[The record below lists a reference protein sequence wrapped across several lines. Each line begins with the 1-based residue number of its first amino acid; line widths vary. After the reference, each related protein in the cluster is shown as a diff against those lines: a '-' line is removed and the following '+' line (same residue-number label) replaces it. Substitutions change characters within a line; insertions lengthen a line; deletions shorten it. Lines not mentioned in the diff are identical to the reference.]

1 MREDSFY
8 LPMFIR
14 LDPQP
19 RELGVERDFF
29 DPPVM
34 VKERRDDLKLAY
46 NHYVGLSKK
55 VDVAIESG
63 AYMALNLPSIANDP
77 KFLEQKLI
85 NGYDG
90 FGGVHDNI
98 IWHPT
103 GGLTFF
109 TLNNKLIIEETQTR
123 KQQIFVES
131 NVQFSCLACS
141 QDFKFVAVGE
151 GHTGANGK
159 SQIYL
164 YNIEKRILVR
174 SLPFHEK
181 GVQSLAFSP
190 DVRYLVSVGVRDDK
204 LLVVWDVHQQIAVF
218 Y

>member
-14 LDPQP
+14 LEPQP

-34 VKERRDDLKLAY
+34 VKERRDDLKLTY
-46 NHYVGLSKK
+46 NHYVGCSKK
-55 VDVAIESG
+55 VDVAVESG

-98 IWHPT
+98 VWHPT

-131 NVQFSCLACS
+131 NV
-141 QDFKFVAVGE
+141 
-151 GHTGANGK
+151 
-159 SQIYL
+159 
-164 YNIEKRILVR
+164 
-174 SLPFHEK
+174 
-181 GVQSLAFSP
+181 
-190 DVRYLVSVGVRDDK
+190 
-204 LLVVWDVHQQIAVF
+204 
-218 Y
+218 

>member
-34 VKERRDDLKLAY
+34 VKERRDDLKLTY

-55 VDVAIESG
+55 VDVAVESG

-98 IWHPT
+98 VWHPT

-131 NVQFSCLACS
+131 NV
-141 QDFKFVAVGE
+141 
-151 GHTGANGK
+151 
-159 SQIYL
+159 
-164 YNIEKRILVR
+164 
-174 SLPFHEK
+174 
-181 GVQSLAFSP
+181 
-190 DVRYLVSVGVRDDK
+190 
-204 LLVVWDVHQQIAVF
+204 
-218 Y
+218 